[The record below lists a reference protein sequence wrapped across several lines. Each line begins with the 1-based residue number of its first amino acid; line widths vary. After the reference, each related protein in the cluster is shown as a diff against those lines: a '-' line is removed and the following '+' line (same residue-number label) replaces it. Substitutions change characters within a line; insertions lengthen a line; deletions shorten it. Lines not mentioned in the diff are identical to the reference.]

1 MDAGAI
7 PATSTDFMRQKK
19 AASFLVAGLF
29 FVGLSWLL
37 FARRDLAAAVF
48 PAYGLLF
55 FWCESV
61 GQPELA
67 ILFLVLSTGA
77 GISLARSLGGPAA
90 TAVGLDAAGLWIL
103 SWALSESRGALGR
116 EEAGLAAE
124 ADADLREI
132 KEAERGLDYY
142 RNRHREASARI
153 QLRRDM
159 AESAK
164 ILGRSFSREEVFRKL
179 GEILGDRFPG
189 AAVEFKG
196 EEGADPFLRLSA
208 ASRRPLLVPD
218 AKADERL
225 RGAQGGIRSAMV
237 LPLRVSRE
245 PAGYVKIS
253 SPKPAAFSESELKGA
268 DLLATLAG
276 LSLENIVLY
285 ERIRSQAVHDA
296 LTQLYSRKAFDE
308 RLHEEV
314 LRAGRTRLPLS
325 LVMIDIDHFKS
336 YNDRYGHQAGDELLK
351 RVSSVLFKHIRDVDM
366 AARYGGE
373 EFCLLLPQLAYA
385 DAYALAESVR
395 QAISREVFVFKGEA
409 SRVTVSLGVAAFPED
424 AAIES
429 QFVRVADERLY
440 RAKHAGRNR
449 AQGR

>member
-1 MDAGAI
+1 M
-7 PATSTDFMRQKK
+7 PQKK
-19 AASFLVAGLF
+19 AANFLVAGLF

-55 FWCESV
+55 FWCDGA
-61 GQPELA
+61 GQSELVV
-67 ILFLVLSTGA
+67 LFLVLSTGA
-77 GISLARSLGGPAA
+77 GISLARSLEGPAA
-90 TAVGLDAAGLWIL
+90 IAVGLDTAGLWIL

-116 EEAGLAAE
+116 EEARLAAE

-142 RNRHREASARI
+142 RSRHREAAARI

-159 AESAK
+159 AQSAK
-164 ILGRSFSREEVFRKL
+164 ILGRSLSREEVFRKL

-208 ASRRPLLVPD
+208 ASRRPLLVSD
-218 AKADERL
+218 AAADERL
-225 RGAQGGIRSAMV
+225 RGAEGGVRSAMV

-253 SPKPAAFSESELKGA
+253 SPKPAAFSEPELKGA

-276 LSLENIVLY
+276 LSLENIILY

-373 EFCLLLPQLAYA
+373 EFCLLLPQLPYA
-385 DAYALAESVR
+385 EAYALAESAR

-409 SRVTVSLGVAAFPED
+409 SRVTVSLGVAVFPED

-429 QFVRVADERLY
+429 QFVRAADERLY

-449 AQGR
+449 TQGR